1 MHVKR
6 FRSVSFVVQSTFRG
20 PVVVDDVDISSDAS
34 LSTIRTKL
42 LVMIIKFVFFL
53 KTRRINHQ
61 MQLYAVGPTSI
72 DLSLQ
77 LNTSRSQTAFNDGA
91 SDHRRSAR
99 YPFKM
104 KDRSC

>member
-1 MHVKR
+1 MKR

-42 LVMIIKFVFFL
+42 IVMIIKFVFFL
-53 KTRRINHQ
+53 WTRRLNHQ
-61 MQLYAVGPTSI
+61 MQLYVVVRTSI
-72 DLSLQ
+72 GLSLQ

>member
-42 LVMIIKFVFFL
+42 IVMIIKFAFFPVDKTFKSSDAIVCSSPDVHKSIFAVKYVPDRRLRSMTERLIIGGAQDIRL
-53 KTRRINHQ
+53 K
-61 MQLYAVGPTSI
+61 
-72 DLSLQ
+72 
-77 LNTSRSQTAFNDGA
+77 
-91 SDHRRSAR
+91 
-99 YPFKM
+99 
-104 KDRSC
+104 